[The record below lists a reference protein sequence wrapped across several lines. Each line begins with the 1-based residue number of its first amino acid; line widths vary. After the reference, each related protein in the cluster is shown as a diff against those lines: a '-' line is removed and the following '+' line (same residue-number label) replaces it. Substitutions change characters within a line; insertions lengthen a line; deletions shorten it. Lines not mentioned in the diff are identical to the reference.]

1 MRALTIGG
9 GIALAPQRWRFIVP
23 RSRASSTRH
32 TRHGQ
37 KIWADTGG
45 PTGVGVS
52 LVTGNRR
59 TTTALRRIG
68 SLRIIRN
75 LRPVSKPGWREL
87 LIAPRPPSKS
97 TDSLPNQCSWR
108 WRSDPRTLR
117 PDLSRVYK
125 TSGRIIPGERDRSRR
140 APRVFDRN
148 HPAGLMFGFRRK
160 KLSGSYF
167 FFSAA
172 NRP

>member
-37 KIWADTGG
+37 KIWADTG

-52 LVTGNRR
+52 PVTSYRR
-59 TTTALRRIG
+59 TTTALRRIA

-75 LRPVSKPGWREL
+75 LRPVSRPG
-87 LIAPRPPSKS
+87 
-97 TDSLPNQCSWR
+97 
-108 WRSDPRTLR
+108 
-117 PDLSRVYK
+117 
-125 TSGRIIPGERDRSRR
+125 
-140 APRVFDRN
+140 
-148 HPAGLMFGFRRK
+148 
-160 KLSGSYF
+160 
-167 FFSAA
+167 
-172 NRP
+172 

>member
-1 MRALTIGG
+1 MRALIIGG
-9 GIALAPQRWRFIVP
+9 GIALASFQPWRFIVA

-87 LIAPRPPSKS
+87 LIAPPV
-97 TDSLPNQCSWR
+97 LHQ
-108 WRSDPRTLR
+108 
-117 PDLSRVYK
+117 
-125 TSGRIIPGERDRSRR
+125 
-140 APRVFDRN
+140 
-148 HPAGLMFGFRRK
+148 
-160 KLSGSYF
+160 
-167 FFSAA
+167 
-172 NRP
+172 